1 MKYFPAFLK
10 LSGRTVVLVGA
21 GDVGRRRAE
30 QLLDCGARLRV
41 IDPSPTEQI
50 RAAARD
56 GRLTLVERPYRSGDL
71 EGADLVL
78 VATDDSQ
85 VNRAVWTDA
94 RARKAP
100 INVADDPEKCDF
112 IVPALVERGD
122 LTVAISTHG
131 KSPALAARLRR
142 RFSAMLGSELGR
154 YIAVLDGVRQRLKD
168 SSLDFDQKK
177 RVMYRLI
184 DSDLQQLVR
193 ESNRPAIE
201 RRIENAIGQASSD
214 VEDRESRGRVYIV
227 GAGPGDPG
235 LITVRGLECLRSAD
249 VVLHDRLVDP
259 RLLEAVSDHAE
270 VVDVGKRLGE
280 REGLQEFI
288 HDSMVGHARRGKI
301 VCRLKGGDP
310 FVFGRGGE
318 EARALTEAEIPFEII
333 PGVTSATAAP
343 GAAGIPLTHR
353 GSAHAFMVMTGS
365 RADNAPEEEWN
376 GAASLLAGGGTL
388 VVLMGLAHLP
398 TIVRRLAAAGCDP
411 RTPAA
416 VVSRGTLD
424 DQDVR
429 VGRLADIRDRADGVV
444 SPAAVVFGNVVLER
458 NRLEELH
465 ASAMRKGK

>member
-1 MKYFPAFLK
+1 MKYFPAFLR
-10 LSGRTVVLVGA
+10 LEGRSVVLVGA

-30 QLLDCGARLRV
+30 QLLDCGARLSV
-41 IDPSPTEQI
+41 IDPSPAGPVRE
-50 RAAARD
+50 AARA
-56 GRLTLVERPYRSGDL
+56 GRLTLVERPFRTGDL
-71 EGADLVL
+71 DGAVLVF
-78 VATDDSQ
+78 VATDDPE
-85 VNRAVWTDA
+85 VNRSVWTEA
-94 RARKAP
+94 RAREVP
-100 INVADDPEKCDF
+100 INVADDPSKCDF

-122 LTVAISTHG
+122 LTVAISTAG
-131 KSPALAARLRR
+131 RSPALASRLRR
-142 RFSAMLGSELGR
+142 RFSAMLGSEIGS
-154 YIAVLDGVRQRLKD
+154 YIAVLDGARQRLKD
-168 SSLDFDQKK
+168 TGLDFEQKK

-193 ESNRPAIE
+193 ESNREAIE
-201 RRIENAIGQASSD
+201 HRIETVIRQASSD
-214 VEDRESRGRVYIV
+214 LVDRESRGCVYIV

-259 RLLEAVSDHAE
+259 RLLEAAPDDAE
-270 VVDVGKRLGE
+270 VVDVGKRLGKQ
-280 REGLQEFI
+280 EGLQELI

-318 EARALTEAEIPFEII
+318 EARALTEADIPFEIV

-343 GAAGIPLTHR
+343 GAAGIPVTHR

-365 RADNAPEEEWN
+365 RANHAPQEEWT
-376 GAASLLAGGGTL
+376 GAASLIAGGGTL

-398 TIVRRLAAAGCDP
+398 MIVQRLEAAGCDP

-416 VVSRGTLD
+416 VVSRGTLH

-429 VGRLADIRDRADGVV
+429 VGRLEDIRVRADGVV
-444 SPAAVVFGNVVLER
+444 SPATVVFGNVVLER
-458 NRLEELH
+458 DRLEELR
-465 ASAMRKGK
+465 ASVLRRGK